1 MYFLGKGG
9 APPQFVLPVAYS
21 TRLHCRHLYNVFPK
35 KPKKQDRAIFVAI
48 VGIDLIRFSFLSLSR
63 RVTKPTLLLPSL
75 FSELPLLCGSVARAS
90 KSAISLQ
97 GRRGRGEGGRVRGR
111 ATP

>member
-1 MYFLGKGG
+1 MGGGGCVFFGGKGGG

-21 TRLHCRHLYNVFPK
+21 TRLHCRHTVQPFSKK
-35 KPKKQDRAIFVAI
+35 KPKMQYRAFFVAI
-48 VGIDLIRFSFLSLSR
+48 VGIDLKVLHPFHSFL
-63 RVTKPTLLLPSL
+63 VTKPTLLLPSL

-97 GRRGRGEGGRVRGR
+97 ERRGRG
-111 ATP
+111 